1 MSRVDSWRS
10 VTRHPPNLPHRCY
23 DYRVINQ
30 GQHLS
35 TSDKLERAFYLNL
48 IRLVNEVQGNT
59 KLQSQMSC
67 KHKSAW
73 VKQTKEKKT
82 KKDALTILN

>member
-1 MSRVDSWRS
+1 M
-10 VTRHPPNLPHRCY
+10 
-23 DYRVINQ
+23 
-30 GQHLS
+30 S

-59 KLQSQMSC
+59 KLQSQMSY
-67 KHKSAW
+67 KQKSAW
-73 VKQTKEKKT
+73 VKQTKAQKT

>member
-1 MSRVDSWRS
+1 
-10 VTRHPPNLPHRCY
+10 
-23 DYRVINQ
+23 
-30 GQHLS
+30 LS

-59 KLQSQMSC
+59 KLQSQMSY
-67 KHKSAW
+67 KQKSAW
-73 VKQTKEKKT
+73 VKQTKAQKT